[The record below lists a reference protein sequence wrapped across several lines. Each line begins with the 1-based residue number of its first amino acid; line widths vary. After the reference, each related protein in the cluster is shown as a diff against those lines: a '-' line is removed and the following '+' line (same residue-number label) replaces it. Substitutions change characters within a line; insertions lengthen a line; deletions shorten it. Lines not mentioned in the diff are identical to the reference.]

1 MRTPASENKQ
11 IWAWALYDW
20 ANSAFATTILVAFFP
35 LFFARYWGAG
45 LDDQTSTF
53 WLGVGSA
60 VAGLVVAVFSPP
72 LGAVGDAGA
81 KKPLL
86 ALMTGLG
93 VAFSAALFFVP
104 AGGWAMALLCFGIA
118 QVGFSLG
125 ITFYDALIVDVASP
139 SRRNQVSALGYA
151 LGYLGGGLLLAVNVL
166 MTLKPGLFGLADAS
180 AAVRWSFLS
189 VAVWWGVFSLPL
201 FRVVSEDAPPRQSG
215 WGQAALD
222 GFADVWRTLQSLR
235 AYPHVLLF
243 LFAYWLY
250 IDGVHTIARMAVDY
264 GVKLGFDPN
273 ALIKAL
279 LLTQFIGFPATIVF
293 GRLAKPLG
301 AKRALYIAIGVYVG
315 VTLWGYT
322 LQTEAQFYAMA
333 AIIGLVQGATQALS
347 RSYFSLLIPA
357 DKSGQFFGFYNMMG
371 KFAAVLGPALVGVS
385 AVLTG
390 SSRLAILS
398 ILVLLV
404 GGLVALM
411 FVRDPQAGR
420 ASSGQAVA

>member
-1 MRTPASENKQ
+1 MQKKSV
-11 IWAWALYDW
+11 WGWALYDW

-35 LFFARYWGAG
+35 LFFARYWGAD
-45 LDDQTSTF
+45 LDDQASTF
-53 WLGVGSA
+53 WLGLGSA

-86 ALMTGLG
+86 AMMTVLG

-104 AGGWAMALLCFGIA
+104 AGSWAFALLFFGLA

-125 ITFYDALIVDVASP
+125 ITVYDALIVDVAVP
-139 SRRNQVSALGYA
+139 AQRNKVSSLGYA

-166 MTLKPGLFGLADAS
+166 MTLKPAWFGLADAGQ
-180 AAVRWSFLS
+180 AVRWSFLS
-189 VAVWWGVFSLPL
+189 VAVWWALFSLPL
-201 FRVVSEDAPPRQSG
+201 FRWVGEDAPRRNAS
-215 WGQAALD
+215 WGAVALQ

-293 GRLAKPLG
+293 GRLAAPLG
-301 AKRALYIAIGVYVG
+301 AKRALYIAIGVYIA
-315 VTLWGYT
+315 VTVWGYS
-322 LQTEAQFYAMA
+322 LQTETQFYVMA
-333 AIIGLVQGATQALS
+333 AVIGLVQGATQALS
-347 RSYFSLLIPA
+347 RSYFSLLIPPEKA
-357 DKSGQFFGFYNMMG
+357 GQFFGFYNMMG

-385 AVLTG
+385 ALATG
-390 SSRLAILS
+390 DSRLAILS
-398 ILVLLV
+398 ILILLV
-404 GGLVALM
+404 GGLVALV
-411 FVRDPQAGR
+411 FVRDPEA
-420 ASSGQAVA
+420 AKA

>member
-1 MRTPASENKQ
+1 MTAATGDKKQ

-35 LFFARYWGAG
+35 LFFARYWGAD
-45 LDDQTSTF
+45 LDGQTSTF
-53 WLGVGSA
+53 WLGVGSS
-60 VAGLVVAVFSPP
+60 VAGLVVAVLSPP

-86 ALMTGLG
+86 AMMTVLG
-93 VAFSAALFFVP
+93 VLFSAALFFVP

-125 ITFYDALIVDVASP
+125 ITFYDALIVDVAP
-139 SRRNQVSALGYA
+139 PARRNQVSALGYA

-166 MTLKPGLFGLADAS
+166 MTLKPAWFGLADAG

-201 FRVVSEDAPPRQSG
+201 FRRVREDAPARSAG
-215 WGQAALD
+215 WGRAALD

-279 LLTQFIGFPATIVF
+279 LLTQFIGFPATILF
-293 GRLAKPLG
+293 GRLAAPLG
-301 AKRALYIAIGVYVG
+301 AKRALYIAIAVYVG
-315 VTLWGYT
+315 VTIWGYT

-398 ILVLLV
+398 ILVLLI
-404 GGLVALM
+404 GGLVALV
-411 FVRDPQAGR
+411 FVRDPQTE
-420 ASSGQAVA
+420 